1 MKPSLKEVLM
11 DAKDQRLEIRIP
23 QQQLDELDAIRE
35 SVESTFTPTRSDI
48 VRMFIAQGIERINK
62 PQTSAPENLNL
73 GERLTLFFQMEQV
86 RLLERALEPKKG
98 NASYNYH
105 NPDTK
110 VKPSTAELIKI
121 VYLNGYSWFFELEKQ
136 SLGKLDSSL
145 QADAVVAL
153 MNKIPNDEASNNISY
168 ATSIL
173 TMFRDIERCMR
184 NQENNYQ
191 LVEFIENLS
200 KHKNIPLSFAGFPA
214 SSKTLNEMVAL
225 KNYADGECSY
235 IRLIEDQD
243 DRSEKYRHLLN
254 AYTEIKKNHY
264 HLDIESLQKIM
275 ISNF

>member
-1 MKPSLKEVLM
+1 M

-35 SVESTFTPTRSDI
+35 SVDSTFTPTRSDI

-62 PQTSAPENLNL
+62 PQTSVPENLNL

-86 RLLERALEPKKG
+86 RLLERALEPKQG
-98 NASYNYH
+98 NANYNYH
-105 NPDTK
+105 NPDMK
-110 VKPSTAELIKI
+110 VKPSTTELIKR
-121 VYLNGYSWFFELEKQ
+121 VYLNGYSWFFELDEQ

-145 QADAVVAL
+145 RADAVVAL
-153 MNKIPNDEASNNISY
+153 MNETPNDETSKNISY

-173 TMFRDIERCMR
+173 AMFRDIERCMR
-184 NQENNYQ
+184 NQNNNYQ

-200 KHKNIPLSFAGFPA
+200 KHKKIPLSFTGFPA

-235 IRLIEDQD
+235 LRLIEDQD
-243 DRSEKYRHLLN
+243 DLSEKYSHLLN
-254 AYTEIKKNHY
+254 AYSEIEKH
-264 HLDIESLQKIM
+264 HHQLDIESLQKIM
-275 ISNF
+275 MSNF